1 MSGSFASTQRI
12 SFGITQMKVV
22 SGSAIYLPTDY
33 MENQV
38 KNKLIKKEIV
48 FLQITM
54 YMVHP

>member
-1 MSGSFASTQRI
+1 
-12 SFGITQMKVV
+12 MKVV

-48 FLQITM
+48 FL
-54 YMVHP
+54 